1 MKTSIVFLLL
11 SAYSVA
17 QVGTYRE
24 ITAVHAP
31 IRKSDANQA
40 AYEGILSSPNS
51 SMLSSQTPLIN
62 MGQTV
67 NADSWS
73 IDSENTTF
81 TLNQLL
87 TDTTGAACSP
97 TFNNWAYLDAIPLGG
112 TEGGVQYTAY
122 KTNFILVP
130 ADEGNTS
137 NATPECVWSQEQ
149 ADAAALQW
157 TAGFTYLAGWYIN
170 VNGTF
175 WQIQSGCYT
184 SGKTTNACTAR
195 NTTEPACLFTNDSTC
210 TDGVAPNTFKWVNIG
225 AHGKLQDGYCG
236 YGHSCNYQGV
246 ACNTSN
252 PGAVYSAASLGTCNV
267 NQLYQSQPI
276 PWELPY
282 WSWGQK
288 VIAQFISHYNSS
300 PALSNIG
307 YIRVGWPMGGE
318 LGGLGLT
325 TWPYGN
331 STGGYQLLY
340 QYEDMVNVLDAFI
353 IAQKPAM
360 HTMSDINC
368 GADVG
373 TGFNA
378 CLYADMEAQIANT
391 NHFTAIGNQDATIMD
406 YYNLTAV
413 GNPSTKC
420 AWPLVPS
427 ACTAGD
433 WAYNFTL
440 YPNMYHELQTLNG
453 SSPYDCSEGVPGF
466 TGPLG
471 QLASTYCTNDFPGLL
486 NWYESLGVTG
496 INGTKINI
504 NVFEADT
511 TGYAEANSCSNSGE
525 LVWECSSLSDILF
538 TLLTPQS
545 SYEATNNSIPI
556 PTNMYSTAL
565 SAYQSAFTN
574 FLSQ

>member
-1 MKTSIVFLLL
+1 MKTLVALLLL

-17 QVGTYRE
+17 QVNTYRE

-31 IRKSDANQA
+31 VRTTDANHN
-40 AYEGILSSPNS
+40 AYESILSSSLNS
-51 SMLSSQTPLIN
+51 LLSSQAPLIN

-67 NADSWS
+67 SADDWS
-73 IDSENTTF
+73 VDSENQSPNF
-81 TLNQLL
+81 GNNPNV
-87 TDTTGAACSP
+87 ACSP
-97 TFNNWAYLDAIPLGG
+97 TFNNWAYLDALPLGG
-112 TEGGVQYTAY
+112 TEGGDSYTAY

-130 ADEGNTS
+130 AGEGNTS
-137 NATPECVWSQEQ
+137 NATPECVWSQQQ
-149 ADAAALQW
+149 ADAAALPW

-236 YGHSCNYQGV
+236 LNHSCTYNGV
-246 ACNTSN
+246 ACNTNN
-252 PGAVYSAASLGTCNV
+252 PGAVYNAASLGTCNL

-282 WSWGQK
+282 WYWGQQ
-288 VIAQFISHYNSS
+288 VIAGFIAHYNSS

-331 STGGYQLLY
+331 SAGGSQLLY

-353 IAQKPAM
+353 VAQKPAM

-373 TGFNA
+373 TGVTA
-378 CLYADMEAQIANT
+378 CTYADMEAQLAYSYG
-391 NHFTAIGNQDATIMD
+391 FTAIGNQDATITD
-406 YYNLTAV
+406 YYNLTA
-413 GNPSTKC
+413 GQSCTPSV
-420 AWPLVPS
+420 AS
-427 ACTAGD
+427 GCTAGD
-433 WAYNFTL
+433 WAYNFTQ
-440 YPNMYHELQTLNG
+440 YPTMYHELQTLNG
-453 SSPYDCSEGVPGF
+453 SSPFDCSEGVSDF

-471 QLASTYCTNDFPGLL
+471 EVASGSYCANGFQGLL
-486 NWYESLGVTG
+486 NWYESLGATG

-511 TGYAEANSCSNSGE
+511 TSYTLQTSCSNSGE
-525 LVWECSSLSDILF
+525 PGWECSSLSDILF
-538 TLLTPQS
+538 TLLS
-545 SYEATNNSIPI
+545 ESGYEGTTNSIPI
-556 PTNMYSTAL
+556 GGTGDMSQTMYQTAV